1 MFNKIIKGHSF
12 KGCAGYLLHGSDGK
26 QQDRVEFTATRN
38 LLTEN
43 PEIAWR
49 AMVATSRSQAQ
60 LKRDAGGSM
69 VGNKSNKHVLHLVL
83 SFHPDENGEV
93 DPDLMLEAADGA
105 LDTLKAGGHQALIVA
120 HSDTDHP
127 HLHLLVNR
135 VNPVTGKILSSSM
148 DRIRMSKW
156 AQKWEE
162 KHGVYTEKRIINN
175 AAREGEYI
183 RSKGVPIHLAK
194 ASGRPV
200 NDNDRDEQAT
210 KLRDQEQE
218 KNGKIARE
226 QAEVKAR
233 QQKKWEDLQRAY
245 RVRKAKLKAE
255 VRLKVAAAKKPV
267 KVAWRQ
273 KRAELYH
280 ETKAEIAAY
289 RKREK
294 TWLGRLTNSVDT
306 GDLMAMMRGEKK
318 IKAIT
323 GVFTRLV
330 SPAARFQRK
339 LYELAEQE
347 KAILGKQKAQERAAA
362 RAVLEQP
369 GTKAAWSELGIWYQV
384 QRAELSLA
392 CSAEDA
398 QYRARWRK
406 RAHDRQAEWAPV
418 REAEQEKKAKTE
430 RARKRKPRKERKPR
444 TPRVKASDVL
454 PKEGAKDAAK
464 MMNEHEKRMRRRVA
478 RRKRDRDRGDERER

>member
-1 MFNKIIKGHSF
+1 M
-12 KGCAGYLLHGSDGK
+12 
-26 QQDRVEFTATRN
+26 
-38 LLTEN
+38 TED

-60 LKRDAGGSM
+60 LKREAGGSM
-69 VGNKSNKHVLHLVL
+69 VGNKSKMHCLHLVL
-83 SFHPDENGEV
+83 SFHPDEDGEV
-93 DPDLMLEAADGA
+93 DPDLMLQAADGA
-105 LDTLKAGGHQALIVA
+105 IKTLGAEDHQALVVA
-120 HSDTDHP
+120 HNDTDHP
-127 HLHLLVNR
+127 HLHLLINR
-135 VNPVTGKILSSSM
+135 VNPVNGKILSSSN
-148 DRIRMSKW
+148 DRLRMSKW

-162 KHGVYTEKRIINN
+162 KHGVYTEQRIINN

-183 RSKGVPIHLAK
+183 RGKGVPIHLAK

-200 NDNDRDEQAT
+200 NDNDRDEQAA

-218 KNGKIARE
+218 KNAKIARE

-255 VRLKVAAAKKPV
+255 VRLKIAAAKKPI
-267 KVAWRQ
+267 KEKWRNR
-273 KRAELYH
+273 RAELYH

-289 RKREK
+289 HKREK

-306 GDLMAMMRGEKK
+306 GDLMAMVRGEKK

-330 SPAARFQRK
+330 SPAARYQRK
-339 LYELAEQE
+339 LHELALQE

-362 RAVLEQP
+362 KAVLEKP
-369 GTKAAWSELGIWYQV
+369 DTKAAWSELGIWYQL

-406 RAHDRQAEWAPV
+406 RGQDRQAEWAPV
-418 REAEQEKKAKTE
+418 REAEEKKRASRE
-430 RARKRKPRKERKPR
+430 RKPRKPRKERQPR
-444 TPRVKASDVL
+444 APRVKASDVL

-464 MMNEHEKRMRRRVA
+464 MMNEHQKRLLRKAQRDA
-478 RRKRDRDRGDERER
+478 RRKRGRDDDRGR